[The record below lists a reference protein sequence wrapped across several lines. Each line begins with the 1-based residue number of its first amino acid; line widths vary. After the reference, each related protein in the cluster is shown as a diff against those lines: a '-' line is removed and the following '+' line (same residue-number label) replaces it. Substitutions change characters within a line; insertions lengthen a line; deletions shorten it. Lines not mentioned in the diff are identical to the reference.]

1 MKYIDM
7 HCDTL
12 MEAFFAGR
20 NNICEFPEAMA
31 DLKRMEKGQ
40 CMAQFFAVF
49 LPCDDIWEWYGRKPV
64 SDEEY
69 LCACENVFYTSVEKN
84 ADILAYAGCEGDILK
99 NQEKGLMSAV
109 LTMEDGRPVQGK
121 MERLEEFYRRGYR
134 LISLTWNDKNCF
146 GSPNSRKTEI
156 MKEGLTPFGRDAVT
170 RMNELGMLADVSHL
184 SDGGFYD
191 VARISK
197 KPFVASHSN
206 CREICNHPRNLTN
219 DMLRILGE
227 SGGVAGLNFGPEFL
241 DDTKGNEDSRIS
253 QMARHVKHVI
263 RYGGIEC
270 AAIGTDFD
278 GIEGNLE
285 IPGPDSMD
293 RLFDYLK
300 KDGLSEGELEKLAYK
315 NVMRVLKEVIG

>member
-12 MEAFFAGR
+12 MEAFFAGKED
-20 NNICEFPEAMA
+20 IYEFPNAMV
-31 DLKRMEKGQ
+31 DLRRMAQGM

-49 LPCDDIWEWYGRKPV
+49 LPCNDIWEWYQKEPV
-64 SDEEY
+64 SDDEY
-69 LCACENVFYTSVEKN
+69 IEACENIFYASIKQYP
-84 ADILAYAGCEGDILK
+84 AILAYAGNGRDIEDNHK
-99 NQEKGLMSAV
+99 KGLMSAL
-109 LTMEDGRPVQGK
+109 LTMEDGRAVQGK
-121 MERLEEFYRRGYR
+121 ISRLEEFYKHGFR

-146 GSPNSRKTEI
+146 GSPNSRKAEI
-156 MKEGLTPFGRDAVT
+156 MKEGLTPFGKEAVV
-170 RMNELGMLADVSHL
+170 RMNELGMLVDVSHL

-191 VARISK
+191 VSRVSK

-227 SGGVAGLNFGPEFL
+227 RGGVAGVNFGPEFL
-241 DDTKGNEDSRIS
+241 DDTPGNEDSRIE
-253 QMARHVKHVI
+253 QMACHLKHMI

-285 IPGPDSMD
+285 ISSPAFMD
-293 RLFDYLK
+293 RLFEHLK
-300 KDGLSEGELEKLAYK
+300 KDGLSSEEIEKIAYK
-315 NVMRVLKEVIG
+315 NVMRVLHEVL

>member
-1 MKYIDM
+1 MKYFDM

-20 NNICEFPEAMA
+20 EDIYEFPNAMV
-31 DLKRMEKGQ
+31 DLRRMKEGR

-49 LPCDDIWEWYGRKPV
+49 LPCSDIWKWYQKKPV
-64 SDEEY
+64 SDDDY
-69 LCACENVFYTSVEKN
+69 IRICENIFYTSIEKYP
-84 ADILAYAGCEGDILK
+84 DILAYAGDSKTITE
-99 NQEKGLMSAV
+99 NERKGCISAL
-109 LTMEDGRPVQGK
+109 LTMEDGRPIQGK
-121 MERLEEFYRRGYR
+121 MERLEEFYEHGFR

-146 GSPNSRKTEI
+146 GSPNSRKAEV
-156 MKEGLTPFGRDAVT
+156 MKEGLTAFGKEAVLY
-170 RMNELGMLADVSHL
+170 MNDLGMIVDVSHL

-191 VARISK
+191 VAEISK

-227 SGGVAGLNFGPEFL
+227 KGGVAGVNFGPEFL
-241 DDTKGNEDSRIS
+241 DDTKGNENSKVEQIT
-253 QMARHVKHVI
+253 RHLKHII
-263 RYGGIEC
+263 RYGGVEC

-285 IPGPDSMD
+285 ISSPALMD
-293 RLFDYLK
+293 RLFGYLK
-300 KDGLSEGELEKLAYK
+300 KEGLSSDEIEKIAYK
-315 NVMRVLKEVIG
+315 NTMRVLQEVL

>member
-12 MEAFFAGR
+12 MEAFFAEKED
-20 NNICEFPEAMA
+20 IHDFKEAMVDIRRIA
-31 DLKRMEKGQ
+31 EGQ

-49 LPCDDIWEWYGRKPV
+49 LPCDDIWEWYRKKPV

-69 LCACENVFYTSVEKN
+69 ISKCRTVFFNTIEKHQ
-84 ADILAYAGCEGDILK
+84 DILAFAGNSQDVVR
-99 NQEKGLMSAV
+99 NQQGNRISAL
-109 LTMEDGRPVQGK
+109 LTMEDGRPVQGR
-121 MERLEEFYRRGYR
+121 MERLEEFYKQGFR

-146 GSPNSRKTEI
+146 GSPNSPEAEV
-156 MKEGLTPFGRDAVT
+156 MAEGLTSFGKEAVV
-170 RMNELGMLADVSHL
+170 RMNELGMLVDVSHL

-191 VARISK
+191 VAGISR

-206 CREICNHPRNLTN
+206 CREICSHPRNLTN
-219 DMLRILGE
+219 DMLHILGE
-227 SGGVAGLNFGPEFL
+227 KGGVAGVNFGPEFL
-241 DDTKGNEDSRIS
+241 DGTEGNENSRIE
-253 QMARHVKHVI
+253 QMSCHLKHMI

-278 GIEGNLE
+278 GIEGKLE
-285 IPGPDSMD
+285 ISSPVFME

-300 KDGLSEGELEKLAYK
+300 KDGLSLEEIEKIAYK
-315 NVMRVLKEVIG
+315 NVMRVLQETI